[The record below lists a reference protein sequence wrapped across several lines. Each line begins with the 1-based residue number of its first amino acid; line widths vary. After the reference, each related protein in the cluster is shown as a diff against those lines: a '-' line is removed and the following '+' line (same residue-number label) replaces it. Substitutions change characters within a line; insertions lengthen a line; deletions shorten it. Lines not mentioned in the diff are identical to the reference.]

1 MNYICRKAS
10 IISKLAPL
18 RKTNPAL
25 AYGSTQQRWL
35 NNDVYVFERVF
46 GDSVVMTAINR
57 NQSSGYQLEN
67 LMSSL
72 PNGTYYDVLGNLLG
86 GGNITVTNGSVSD

>member
-1 MNYICRKAS
+1 MF
-10 IISKLAPL
+10 
-18 RKTNPAL
+18 
-25 AYGSTQQRWL
+25 
-35 NNDVYVFERVF
+35 YVFERVF

-86 GGNITVTNGSVSD
+86 GGNITVTNGSVSDYISEQANARYGNIRRTMKVLRYRQYQSEDEQTW